1 MSTIDE
7 AKAELYGVPNES
19 FVAERDAMVKALR
32 QQKDR
37 DLANEVKALR
47 KPSAVAA
54 EVNRIVRADVDGV
67 ELILQA
73 AELLRAAQ
81 SGALGDADVAGLQQ
95 QYRAAI
101 QAMAQSADAY
111 RVEVRAALEAATIDV
126 NSNDA
131 LRTGTLVVVPTPVS
145 IFGVAPPTEVPPSA
159 PTDEL
164 AARRAKKSSAV
175 KGADTKDSKPA
186 KKAAKTDEQAA
197 KNAEA
202 KAKKA
207 AEEAAAQKAADEAAA
222 AAAKKAAEEAAAA
235 KKAAEEAAAA
245 QKAADEAAAAKEAK
259 AAKVAQRKELKVQL
273 KDRTKEHRE
282 ALRAQLSALD
292 AQADA
297 ATAIEDI
304 EQAIEDLR
312 DQIATA
318 ETDLASAKEA
328 QVQAAAMSTEAEDV
342 VADLAQS
349 IDEIEAALEE
359 LAD

>member
-1 MSTIDE
+1 VSVSTIDE

-101 QAMAQSADAY
+101 QAMAQNADGY

-126 NSNDA
+126 DSNDA
-131 LRTGTLVVVPTPVS
+131 LRAGTLVVVPTPVS
-145 IFGVAPPTEVPPSA
+145 IFGVAPPTEAPPSA

-164 AARRAKKSSAV
+164 AARRAKKSSAA
-175 KGADTKDSKPA
+175 KGADAKDSKA
-186 KKAAKTDEQAA
+186 EKKAAKTDEQAA
-197 KNAEA
+197 KDAEA
-202 KAKKA
+202 KARKAEEAAAQKAA
-207 AEEAAAQKAADEAAA
+207 AEEAAAQKAAAEE
-222 AAAKKAAEEAAAA
+222 AAAKKAAEEAA
-235 KKAAEEAAAA
+235 
-245 QKAADEAAAAKEAK
+245 AAAAKEAK
-259 AAKVAQRKELKVQL
+259 AAKVAQRKALKAQL

-318 ETDLASAKEA
+318 ETDLVSAKEA